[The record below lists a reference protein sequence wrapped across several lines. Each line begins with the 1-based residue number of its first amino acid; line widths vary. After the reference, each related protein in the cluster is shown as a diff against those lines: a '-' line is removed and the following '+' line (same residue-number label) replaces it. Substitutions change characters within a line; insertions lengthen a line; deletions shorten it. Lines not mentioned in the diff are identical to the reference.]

1 MPDSLLDEAASAATS
16 LGTAPNPD
24 PTEAPDQAQRD
35 AALDITSSCIVEAP
49 AGSGKTGLLVQ
60 RFLKLLACADIERPE
75 EVLAIT
81 FARDATAEI
90 RNRIRDALAQAGA
103 SDSAPASD
111 PFQQQTLDL
120 AAAVLARSEQLK
132 WHLLDR
138 PQSINVRS
146 IDAVCADIVGHLPV
160 LSHIGSRLSPVEDA
174 TPLYQEAALR
184 LLKSLEESAEKSEV
198 SGKSE
203 ASGRAEAGE
212 NPSAAIPSD
221 SISAALTTL
230 LLHRDGNLADCQAL
244 LAEMLAWR
252 DQWGRLVPLGGDLT
266 DEQLDREVKP
276 RLERTLQ
283 HAIRQVLR
291 QVHALFP
298 PDDLH
303 QLAQLTHGAAQ
314 VLAAQALD
322 AAQAEGAKPSRIGA
336 WLQRDHAPSDA
347 HDELEAWRALA
358 HQLLTSGNWRKPG
371 GVNKTLGYPVNNA
384 AKDAKKSLLAR
395 LASLP
400 HSEPLRIALSEIA
413 SLPDSAYPE
422 EQWVVA
428 KSLFRL
434 LQWSVVE
441 LKLLFAETGQCDF
454 SEVSIA
460 AQYALDQH
468 SGPDDLAA
476 TMGMRLRHLLVDEMQ
491 DTSVSQ
497 YGLLRALTSSWDGH
511 SQTVFLVGDPK
522 QSIYLF
528 RQARVELF
536 EQTATHGLGD
546 IPLNRLRL
554 TANFRSQAAL
564 VHQFN
569 QDFSRIFSPSHAA
582 EASIPY
588 THAHPVRSSKNT
600 ALVWHVRAYTGKA
613 RSPEAAEGRKR
624 ARLQEVDQIVHLLEN
639 HFERQQ
645 ADLPAGAAPPRI
657 AVLVRARTHLHLLA
671 AELRRHG
678 GIPFRS
684 VEIEP
689 LAEQQEVLDALSLTR
704 ALLHPSDRSAWLS
717 VLRAPWCGLTLADLQ
732 LLTGSDDPHSMHTP
746 MPQLIA
752 QNSALLCPESS
763 QRLSRA
769 TRILQSAESQRA
781 RLPLAQWVER
791 VWNDLGGPLC
801 IGPQGSA
808 ANVRSYFRLLDQCE
822 EQALEVDSATLSRR
836 MEKLYAAPQAQH
848 PNAVELLTMHHAKGL
863 EWDVVIVPGLE
874 RKPRNEQS
882 RMLAWIE
889 LPNDEQPGE
898 SLSMLVPVAAKGEQN
913 TRLNDW
919 VRGLH
924 SKRITAEYKRLY
936 YVACTRAREELHLF
950 ANASA
955 HAAPDSHSLLATAW
969 EVAEPH
975 FARHFAEAEEREQQ
989 AAEQSDAKAAPLA
1002 SNLLQMPQT
1011 SDATAAFEPGLLTSL
1026 AANEE
1031 AATIGAAANGAALD
1045 ALANEDADSDES
1057 ADSENAGLQD
1067 AAGPDAAASS
1077 ASLRRLPLDFKPA
1090 QHDPAASLLPLL
1102 KSDRTSPAAPPDA
1115 AASAA
1120 TSRPEG
1126 SLAAR
1131 AVGNTV
1137 HAFLER
1143 LSAHFA
1149 AGGTLAAA
1157 RSLPL
1162 QWKPRITAVLRAQ
1175 GISPLQVEQS
1185 AATAI
1190 TALANTLDDPHGQ
1203 WILAAHSDASSE
1215 AALQG
1220 WNDLEAA
1227 GHQHLSKDD
1236 AANVAAND
1244 SGASAQS
1251 FNLRLDRIFRAGAA
1265 PLSSTAATAAVTA
1278 TASQDYLWIVDYKTA
1293 AHSGAGMEDFLARQ
1307 KEIYRAKMES
1317 YAQAMRLLHGPH
1329 TPINLA
1335 LYYPLLRNLVW
1346 WTFQG
1351 RVGPS

>member
-1 MPDSLLDEAASAATS
+1 MPDSLLDEAASAV
-16 LGTAPNPD
+16 LGTAPKPD
-24 PTEAPDQAQRD
+24 TSEAPDQAQRD

-60 RFLKLLACADIERPE
+60 RFLKLLAYADIERPE

-120 AAAVLARSEQLK
+120 AAAVLARSEHLK

-184 LLKSLEESAEKSEV
+184 LLKSLEEST
-198 SGKSE
+198 GKSE
-203 ASGRAEAGE
+203 ASGRAEADE
-212 NPSAAIPSD
+212 NPSAAVPSD
-221 SISAALTTL
+221 SLSAALTTL

-283 HAIRQVLR
+283 QAVRKVLR
-291 QVHALFP
+291 QAHALFP
-298 PDDLH
+298 PDDLR
-303 QLAQLTHGAAQ
+303 QLSQLTHGAAQ
-314 VLAAQALD
+314 ALD
-322 AAQAEGAKPSRIGA
+322 AQQAEGAKPSRIGA
-336 WLQRDHAPSDA
+336 WLQRSHAPGDA
-347 HDELEAWRALA
+347 HDDLEAWRALA
-358 HQLLTSGNWRKPG
+358 HQLLTSGNWRSPKG
-371 GVNKTLGYPVNNA
+371 INKTLGYPANNA
-384 AKDAKKSLLAR
+384 AKDAKKTLLTR

-400 HSEPLRIALSEIA
+400 HSEPLRIALAEIA
-413 SLPDSAYPE
+413 SLPDSVYPE

-428 KSLFRL
+428 KALFRL

-569 QDFSRIFSPSHAA
+569 QDFSRIFSPSYAA

-588 THAHPVRSSKNT
+588 THAHPVRSSKST
-600 ALVWHVRAYTGKA
+600 ALAWHVQAYTGKA

-704 ALLHPSDRSAWLS
+704 ALLHPSDRAAWLS

-732 LLTGSDDPHSMHTP
+732 LLTGSDDPHSRHTP

-752 QNSALLCPESS
+752 QNSALLCPDSR

-769 TRILQSAESQRA
+769 TRTLQSAESQRA

-791 VWNDLGGPLC
+791 VWNELGGPLC

-822 EQALEVDSATLSRR
+822 EQALEVDFATLSRR

-975 FARHFAEAEEREQQ
+975 FAPRFAEAQEREQQAAKEREQQ
-989 AAEQSDAKAAPLA
+989 AAEQSNATAAPLA

-1031 AATIGAAANGAALD
+1031 TATTGAAGN
-1045 ALANEDADSDES
+1045 
-1057 ADSENAGLQD
+1057 D

-1090 QHDPAASLLPLL
+1090 QLDPAASLLPLL
-1102 KSDRTSPAAPPDA
+1102 KSDRTSPAAPSDA

-1157 RSLPL
+1157 RELPL

-1220 WNDLEAA
+1220 WYDIESA
-1227 GHQHLSKDD
+1227 GHQPGSTDD

-1244 SGASAQS
+1244 TGASAQS

-1265 PLSSTAATAAVTA
+1265 PLSSAAATATATATA

-1293 AHSGAGMEDFLARQ
+1293 AHSGAGLEDFLGRQ

-1351 RVGPS
+1351 RVDPG